1 MNFMLE
7 SNVISAVNLKELPD
21 TLDSA
26 MLNDTSTFIGRA
38 CGHSMQ
44 GVGIY
49 DGDLLIIDRALQPKQ
64 NDVIVAVLN
73 GLFVCKLADIKNNQ
87 LLSAN
92 EDYPPVNIS
101 DYDNFTLEGV
111 VAQSIRLHRPSKVA

>member
-7 SNVISAVNLKELPD
+7 SNAMRAFKLKELPD

-44 GVGIY
+44 GVGIF

-92 EDYPPVNIS
+92 DDYPPVNIS
-101 DYDNFTLEGV
+101 DYDSFTLEGV
-111 VAQSIRLHRPSKVA
+111 VAQSIRLHRPNKVA